1 MKRLK
6 RFNENISDSTDSSK
20 NQIYITKTNND
31 NPFNYR
37 EERLSIYIEDG
48 QLRPAKYII
57 CHDLDME
64 GRYRTG
70 VLGIYKISPEH
81 FDIEILTTR
90 DGKKSYQKCRLNQSG
105 IDYLKSVSGGRW
117 STTFDLVD
125 EQYIQNL
132 ILQNE
137 KSIESL
143 QRGIDR
149 YQKLLSE

>member
-6 RFNENISDSTDSSK
+6 RFNENLSNLENTS
-20 NQIYITKTNND
+20 NQIFITKINSD
-31 NPFNYR
+31 KPFNYG
-37 EERLSIYIEDG
+37 EEKLSIYIEDG

-57 CHDLDME
+57 CHDMDME
-64 GRYRTG
+64 GRYKTG

-81 FDIEILTTR
+81 FDIEIKTTA
-90 DGKKSYQKCRLNQSG
+90 DGKKTYQKCRLNQSG
-105 IDYLKSVSGGRW
+105 IDYLKSVSSGRW
-117 STTFDLVD
+117 STDFDLVD

-143 QRGIDR
+143 QRGIEK

>member
-6 RFNENISDSTDSSK
+6 RFNEDVSFDSENTS
-20 NQIYITKTNND
+20 NQIFITKIN
-31 NPFNYR
+31 NPFNSR
-37 EERLSIYIEDG
+37 EERLGIYIEDG

-57 CHDLDME
+57 CHELDME

-81 FDIEILTTR
+81 FDIEIKTTA
-90 DGKKSYQKCRLNQSG
+90 DGEKTYQKCRLNQSG
-105 IDYLKSVSGGRW
+105 IDYLKSISNGKW

-125 EQYIQNL
+125 DQYIQNL
-132 ILQNE
+132 ISQNK

-143 QRGIDR
+143 QSGIDE
-149 YQKLLSE
+149 YQRLLSGK